1 MKPSQVLCLGSRGY
15 HRMSYYDWGD
25 PDNPRIVVCVHG
37 LTRNGRDFDDL
48 AQALADEFRVVCPDV
63 AGRGS
68 SDWLDVKTDY
78 NYVKYAA
85 DMTALIARIT
95 DSADREISWVG
106 TSMGGLLGIA
116 LAATPRNPISR
127 LVVNDAGMIVPKAA
141 LERLALYV
149 GKEPGFPDYDAL
161 EAHIRRVSAP
171 FGPLTDA
178 QWRHLTLHSA
188 RAEADG
194 TWRLRYDP
202 AIGAPFQG
210 ELADVDLSGYWHA
223 IRCPTLLLRG
233 ESSDILLPETA
244 ALMTQT
250 GPKAKLVEFPGIG
263 HAPMLM
269 ADDQIAVVREFLK
282 H

>member
-1 MKPSQVLCLGSRGY
+1 
-15 HRMSYYDWGD
+15 MSYYDWGD

-95 DSADREISWVG
+95 DSADREISWIG

-188 RAEADG
+188 REEADG

-210 ELADVDLSGYWHA
+210 ELADIDLSAYWHA

-233 ESSDILLPETA
+233 ESSDILLAETA

-250 GPKAKLVEFPGIG
+250 GPKARLVEFPGIG

-269 ADDQIAVVREFLK
+269 ADDQIAVVREFLRESFPPS
-282 H
+282 